1 MFTVCPKCALT
12 LVVTATDLKVG
23 QGYVRCGRCS
33 NVFNALVAITEERHG
48 TPAPQATAAPPPSP
62 PPPEPDSE
70 EIEFELE
77 PEPEPEPEPE
87 SPAEDVSDE
96 ALEFNA
102 NATDLN
108 AVFVEPRPGPH
119 DVASGTFETIVL
131 EAGESPPES
140 EDSPTL
146 PREGSMLDLAGAD
159 AANDRS
165 ADAPQA
171 ANDPALPA
179 GEPADSRSGGFDRS
193 RIETPRA
200 RAPAAPP
207 TASPRHSPPPS
218 VAQEIE
224 AWKAGQALEA
234 EAEGDLD
241 LIESAT
247 DVPAPRPSRR
257 PLVLW
262 SAGVA
267 AFALLLVLQLVHH
280 NRRDLALDPRFGAP
294 LTRIYGALG
303 LTLVPR
309 WDLARYDVRQLGASA
324 EAAPGGESVL
334 TVRASVQNGAENPQ
348 PLPLLRVTVQDR
360 FGNRIASRDIAPA
373 AYAPRGQGGASAL
386 LDAGQ
391 RVDAEI
397 RLADP
402 GPNAVGFELDAC
414 LVGEGG
420 RIACANDQR
429 R

>member
-12 LVVTATDLKVG
+12 LVVTAADLKVG

-33 NVFNALVAITEERHG
+33 NVFNALVAITEERG
-48 TPAPQATAAPPPSP
+48 AGMPAPSVLP
-62 PPPEPDSE
+62 PPPETQA
-70 EIEFELE
+70 EIEIELE
-77 PEPEPEPEPE
+77 ATGEPRAGLAPDAE
-87 SPAEDVSDE
+87 SGAGSEDVPDE
-96 ALEFNA
+96 ALEFNPDS
-102 NATDLN
+102 TDLN

-119 DVASGTFETIVL
+119 DAASGTFETIVL
-131 EAGESPPES
+131 AADEMPAESGGKAAA
-140 EDSPTL
+140 
-146 PREGSMLDLAGAD
+146 PREGSALDVLAGD

-179 GEPADSRSGGFDRS
+179 GDAVATGEGFDRS
-193 RIETPRA
+193 RIAAPRPRA
-200 RAPAAPP
+200 RAPEPP
-207 TASPRHSPPPS
+207 GGARPS
-218 VAQEIE
+218 VAEEIE
-224 AWKAGQALEA
+224 VWRAGHALGTEA
-234 EAEGDLD
+234 DAGSGET
-241 LIESAT
+241 AT
-247 DVPAPRPSRR
+247 DLVPRPSRR

-262 SAGVA
+262 SAGVVL
-267 AFALLLVLQLVHH
+267 FALLLAIQLVHH
-280 NRRDLALDPRFGAP
+280 NRRDLALDPRLRAP
-294 LTRIYGALG
+294 LTRIYDALG

-309 WDLARYDVRQLGASA
+309 WDVARYDVRQLGASA
-324 EAAPGGESVL
+324 EASPGGESVL

-360 FGNRIASRDIAPA
+360 FGNRIALRDVAPA
-373 AYAPRGQGGASAL
+373 SYAPRGSGATGL

-414 LVGEGG
+414 LVGESG

>member
-12 LVVTATDLKVG
+12 LVVTAADLKVG

-33 NVFNALVAITEERHG
+33 NVFNALVAITEDRHAAAVPQ
-48 TPAPQATAAPPPSP
+48 PAAAPPPP
-62 PPPEPDSE
+62 AREPEG
-70 EIEFELE
+70 EIGIELELE
-77 PEPEPEPEPE
+77 PEAPPAPEAEVRPDSAPGN
-87 SPAEDVSDE
+87 EDVPDE
-96 ALEFNA
+96 ALEFNPDE
-102 NATDLN
+102 TDLN

-131 EAGESPPES
+131 EADDPAAPSDENAAPA
-140 EDSPTL
+140 
-146 PREGSMLDLAGAD
+146 REGSVLDALGGAD

-179 GEPADSRSGGFDRS
+179 GEHADPGRGFDRS
-193 RIETPRA
+193 RIEAPRR
-200 RAPAAPP
+200 RAPAAAAPGS
-207 TASPRHSPPPS
+207 APPS
-218 VAQEIE
+218 VAEEIE
-224 AWKAGQALEA
+224 AWRADRALEA
-234 EAEGDLD
+234 QEANSGD
-241 LIESAT
+241 SAT
-247 DVPAPRPSRR
+247 DLGALRPSRR

-267 AFALLLVLQLVHH
+267 AFALLLVIQLVHH
-280 NRRDLALDPRFGAP
+280 NRRDLALDPRFRAP

-303 LTLVPR
+303 ITLVPR
-309 WDLARYDVRQLGASA
+309 WDLARYDVRQLGAAA
-324 EAAPGGESVL
+324 ESAPGGESVL

-360 FGNRIASRDIAPA
+360 FGNRIASRDVAPA
-373 AYAPRGQGGASAL
+373 AYAPRGTGSSAL

-414 LVGEGG
+414 LVVDGG
-420 RIACANDQR
+420 RISCANEQR

>member
-12 LVVTATDLKVG
+12 LVVTAADLKVG

-33 NVFNALVAITEERHG
+33 NVFNALVALVEDRHG
-48 TPAPQATAAPPPSP
+48 AAAAAPAPPPTPASAS
-62 PPPEPDSE
+62 EP

-77 PEPEPEPEPE
+77 APDPEPEP
-87 SPAEDVSDE
+87 SADTEDVPDE
-96 ALEFNA
+96 ALEFNPD
-102 NATDLN
+102 ATDLN

-131 EAGESPPES
+131 EADELAAQSGEVPAARR
-140 EDSPTL
+140 D
-146 PREGSMLDLAGAD
+146 GSMLDALTDAD

-171 ANDPALPA
+171 ANDPGLPEDEA
-179 GEPADSRSGGFDRS
+179 AEDATGFDRS
-193 RIETPRA
+193 RIEAPRA
-200 RAPAAPP
+200 RPPARPAM
-207 TASPRHSPPPS
+207 RVPPPS
-218 VAQEIE
+218 VAEEIQQ
-224 AWKAGQALEA
+224 WKADRELEA
-234 EAEGDLD
+234 QAVADVD
-241 LIESAT
+241 ASAT
-247 DVPAPRPSRR
+247 DLPRPPTRR

-262 SAGVA
+262 IAGVT
-267 AFALLLVLQLVHH
+267 AFALLLLIQLVHH
-280 NRRDLALDPRFGAP
+280 NRSDLAVDPRFRAP
-294 LTRIYGALG
+294 LARVYGALG
-303 LTLVPR
+303 LALVPS
-309 WDLARYDVRQLGASA
+309 WDLAGYDVRQLGASA

-360 FGNRIASRDIAPA
+360 FGNRIASRDVAPT
-373 AYAPRGQGGASAL
+373 AYAPRGAGASGL

-414 LVGEGG
+414 LVGESG

>member
-12 LVVTATDLKVG
+12 LVVTAADLKVG

-33 NVFNALVAITEERHG
+33 NVFNALVAITEERHAAASALAAQ
-48 TPAPQATAAPPPSP
+48 TPPPAPEPQA
-62 PPPEPDSE
+62 
-70 EIEFELE
+70 EIEIELE
-77 PEPEPEPEPE
+77 PEPTREPEAQPEPETE
-87 SPAEDVSDE
+87 AETGTASEDVPDE
-96 ALEFNA
+96 ALEFNPD
-102 NATDLN
+102 ATDLN

-131 EAGESPPES
+131 APDERAAQSGEKPAPAREA
-140 EDSPTL
+140 
-146 PREGSMLDLAGAD
+146 SMLDALSGRD

-165 ADAPQA
+165 ADTPQA

-179 GEPADSRSGGFDRS
+179 GDDVATGSGFDRS
-193 RIETPRA
+193 RIEAPRPRA
-200 RAPAAPP
+200 RAPAARD
-207 TASPRHSPPPS
+207 AARPS
-218 VAQEIE
+218 VAEEIE
-224 AWKAGQALEA
+224 VWRAEHAPETEAKADIGEA
-234 EAEGDLD
+234 GTDL
-241 LIESAT
+241 
-247 DVPAPRPSRR
+247 APQRSRR

-262 SAGVA
+262 SAGVL
-267 AFALLLVLQLVHH
+267 AFALLLAIQLVHH
-280 NRRDLALDPRFGAP
+280 NRRDLALDPRLRAP
-294 LTRIYGALG
+294 LARVYDAFG

-324 EAAPGGESVL
+324 EPSPGGESVL
-334 TVRASVQNGAENPQ
+334 MVRASVQNGAENPQ
-348 PLPLLRVTVQDR
+348 PLPLLRVIVQDR
-360 FGNRIASRDIAPA
+360 FGNRIASRDVEPA
-373 AYAPRGQGGASAL
+373 AYAPRANGASGL
-386 LDAGQ
+386 LAAGQ

>member
-12 LVVTATDLKVG
+12 LVVTAADLKVG

-33 NVFNALVAITEERHG
+33 NVFNALVAITEERH
-48 TPAPQATAAPPPSP
+48 AAAAAAAAAPTP
-62 PPPEPDSE
+62 PPPAPEAQA
-70 EIEFELE
+70 EIEIELE
-77 PEPEPEPEPE
+77 PEPEPEAEAEPAGA
-87 SPAEDVSDE
+87 AEDVPDE
-96 ALEFNA
+96 ALEFNPDE
-102 NATDLN
+102 TDLN

-131 EAGESPPES
+131 EADELAAQSGENPAPAREES
-140 EDSPTL
+140 VRDAF
-146 PREGSMLDLAGAD
+146 AGGD

-165 ADAPQA
+165 ADSPQA

-179 GEPADSRSGGFDRS
+179 GDQTEPGGGFDRS
-193 RIETPRA
+193 RIEMPRPRT
-200 RAPAAPP
+200 RAPAVRSGA
-207 TASPRHSPPPS
+207 RPS
-218 VAQEIE
+218 VAEEIE
-224 AWKAGQALEA
+224 AWRAEHAHEGEPEA
-234 EAEGDLD
+234 DLGEPAAD
-241 LIESAT
+241 L
-247 DVPAPRPSRR
+247 APKPSRR
-257 PLVLW
+257 YVALW
-262 SAGVA
+262 SAGVLT
-267 AFALLLVLQLVHH
+267 FALLLAVQLVHH
-280 NRRDLALDPRFGAP
+280 NRRDLALDPRFRAP
-294 LTRIYGALG
+294 LTRIYDALG

-324 EAAPGGESVL
+324 EASPGGESVL
-334 TVRASVQNGAENPQ
+334 TVRASVQNGAETPQ

-360 FGNRIASRDIAPA
+360 FGNRIASRDVAPA
-373 AYAPRGQGGASAL
+373 SYAPRGSGASAL